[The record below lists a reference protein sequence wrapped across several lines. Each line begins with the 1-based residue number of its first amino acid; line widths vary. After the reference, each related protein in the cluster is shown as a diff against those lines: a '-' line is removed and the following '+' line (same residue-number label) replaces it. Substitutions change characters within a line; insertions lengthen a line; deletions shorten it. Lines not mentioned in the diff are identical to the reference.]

1 MPNLEIIIRYC
12 SVLRHEIKQQ
22 EMVLRI
28 QKGNTRNWFKN
39 FFFLKPIVTS
49 FIFVSMSASLFFV
62 IVSASILFLFPT
74 IYYSVVLIP

>member
-12 SVLRHEIKQQ
+12 SVLRHEIKQH

-28 QKGNTRNWFKN
+28 QKGNTRNWFKI
-39 FFFLKPIVTS
+39 FFLKTHCDLFHLRVNVCFT
-49 FIFVSMSASLFFV
+49 FFV
-62 IVSASILFLFPT
+62 IVSASILFLSPT